1 MAAPSRYSKYP
12 KKATVRKKVGAKT
25 PLNRVKAKNVKPRDQ
40 NSIKSRKILVTGA
53 SGYVGGRLVRAL
65 VGEKL
70 SVRVFVRDAKKIRDL
85 PWVNDVEIVQGN
97 ASNPDDLKK
106 ALSGVHTAFYL
117 LHSINSGTNFN
128 EVEEAMAATF
138 SKAATDAKVKQIVYL
153 GGIANDKKMSKH
165 LSSRAKTG
173 EVLASG
179 LVPVME
185 LRAGIIIGSGSASF
199 EMLRH
204 LTHRLPIMTTPK
216 WVSNLTHP
224 IAIRDVLWYLS
235 NAAKLKRP
243 IAGIF
248 DIGGAEVLS
257 YAEMMQK
264 FAKLSGLRK
273 RIIIKVPVL
282 SPGLSSLW
290 IGLVTPVPTS
300 LARPLVGSLINE
312 VVADPNK
319 SIDAIIP
326 NPPTGLIDLNTAIE
340 LALTRI
346 SENQVETRWS
356 DATAPT
362 APWQKAQS
370 DPSWAGESMYY
381 DQRSAR
387 TDAPIEKVWES
398 IEEIGGEKG
407 WYGADFLWYLRGI
420 FDRFFGGVG
429 LRRGRRDP
437 KTLRVGESLDFWR
450 VEVIDRSG
458 DERRLRLYAEMILP
472 GKAWLE
478 FRVSKISDGTSS
490 KEGII
495 YQTEVIQEASFAPR
509 GLGGQI
515 YWHLVLPFHA
525 FIFPTMLRNMIRSSK
540 RKVLFG

>member
-1 MAAPSRYSKYP
+1 MRMAQAR
-12 KKATVRKKVGAKT
+12 
-25 PLNRVKAKNVKPRDQ
+25 RV
-40 NSIKSRKILVTGA
+40 LVTGA

-65 VGEKL
+65 LADGL
-70 SVRVFVRDAKKIRDL
+70 DVRVLVRDARKIQDL
-85 PWVNDVEIVQGN
+85 PWITQVEVVQGN
-97 ASNPDDLKK
+97 AMNLDDVRVALK
-106 ALSGVHTAFYL
+106 GVHTAFYL
-117 LHSINSGTNFN
+117 LHSIGVGPDFDAI
-128 EVEEAMAATF
+128 EEKMAKIFAD
-138 SKAATDAKVKQIVYL
+138 AAEQAGISQIVYL

-165 LSSRAKTG
+165 LSSRAHTG

-179 LVPVME
+179 KIPVME

-216 WVSNLTHP
+216 WVSNRTHP
-224 IAIRDVLWYLS
+224 IAIRDVLWYLTH
-235 NAAKLKRP
+235 AAELEEP
-243 IAGIF
+243 VSGIF

-273 RIIIKVPVL
+273 RIIIRVPVL
-282 SPGLSSLW
+282 SPRLSSLW
-290 IGLVTPVPTS
+290 IGLVTPVPTQ

-319 SIDAIIP
+319 SIDSLIP
-326 NPPTGLIDLNTAIE
+326 RPPQGLIDVSTAIE
-340 LALTRI
+340 LALTRTN
-346 SENQVETRWS
+346 ENQVETRWS

-362 APWQKAQS
+362 APWQHAQG
-370 DPSWAGESMYY
+370 DPSWAGESMYF
-381 DQRSAR
+381 DRRETLA
-387 TDAPIEKVWES
+387 DAPLEKIWES
-398 IEEIGGEKG
+398 IEEIGGERG
-407 WYGADFLWYLRGI
+407 WYGADFLWYLRGLL
-420 FDRFFGGVG
+420 DRLVGGVG

-450 VEVIDRSG
+450 VEAIEKSG
-458 DERRLRLYAEMILP
+458 DERKLRLYAEMILP

-478 FRVSKISDGTSS
+478 FRIKRVGDK
-490 KEGII
+490 
-495 YQTEVIQEASFAPR
+495 TEIIQEASFAPR

-515 YWHLVLPFHA
+515 YWYVILPFHA
-525 FIFPTMLRNMIRSSK
+525 FVFPTMLRNIVRSGR